1 MIRTLIISHFKKPIG
16 LPSGSLQIPD
26 TSDLFLQLHY
36 VTTVFEIITE
46 YITTVGLFDITIY
59 HITSVFDNTERKKER
74 KKERKTRKKEK

>member
-1 MIRTLIISHFKKPIG
+1 M
-16 LPSGSLQIPD
+16 PSGSLQIPD

-59 HITSVFDNTERKKER
+59 YITSVFDNTERKKEKLER
-74 KKERKTRKKEK
+74 KKNRKKTERKKEKKERKRGE